1 MSSYELFCREC
12 KNSEGSL
19 QTFQLQRNPILL
31 FPQLSSLLPPP
42 IALVAYNSDS
52 ENAIN
57 MRTVIIVLY
66 LSILVTITNAFTP
79 PAFGLGA
86 LFRPQNIKIIKSNG
100 DADRLEEAG
109 KFFVDAFWTGKVG
122 GGAEKLSP
130 KQAFQLERQQVAEFN
145 KRYRRRVGVPSGRL
159 PGNYAGRSF
168 DSGAELILCVNGSG
182 EIIGCAGVEGE
193 RIFLLNRL
201 SHIEIA
207 CITHLHF

>member
-1 MSSYELFCREC
+1 MSFSAASAKILKDHFKHFNC
-12 KNSEGSL
+12 KGIPSFSFL
-19 QTFQLQRNPILL
+19 S
-31 FPQLSSLLPPP
+31 FPPSSLLLSLLSH
-42 IALVAYNSDS
+42 ILNSDS